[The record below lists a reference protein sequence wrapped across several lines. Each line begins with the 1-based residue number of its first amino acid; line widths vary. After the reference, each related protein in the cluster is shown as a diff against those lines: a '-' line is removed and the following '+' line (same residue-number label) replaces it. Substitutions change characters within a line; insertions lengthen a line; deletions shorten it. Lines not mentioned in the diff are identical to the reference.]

1 MHGSF
6 RIGCVLLDKV
16 DDIENLWQPAY
27 LQSRQGFVSPHR
39 RHVLSGMYAM
49 VSMLS
54 GQPIEGHGVYGMLG
68 AMMQRRPVST
78 MHHIPKSVIERS
90 VNAMLMHNHLEY
102 LTPLRRAEA
111 MVPDK
116 TLSSSISM
124 TCFPVEDDGE
134 PQPIFII
141 GDHHQIFEHC
151 FGNPEHFKVAP
162 GSCALS
168 AEAESLF
175 DKLADAREKE
185 FDAFSWL
192 DEEEGESED
201 ELLEALRAHCR
212 NQVISQQSGAEKRVV
227 DTSVNNDDLEVL
239 TEGLV
244 DGTALIVIEDP
255 RDYITRKVCLR
266 THDSQEPAG
275 LGAKHCPTS
284 EAVSV

>member
-1 MHGSF
+1 
-6 RIGCVLLDKV
+6 
-16 DDIENLWQPAY
+16 
-27 LQSRQGFVSPHR
+27 
-39 RHVLSGMYAM
+39 M
-49 VSMLS
+49 VP
-54 GQPIEGHGVYGMLG
+54 GI
-68 AMMQRRPVST
+68 
-78 MHHIPKSVIERS
+78 KNFVIE
-90 VNAMLMHNHLEY
+90 HLNG
-102 LTPLRRAEA
+102 LG
-111 MVPDK
+111 
-116 TLSSSISM
+116 
-124 TCFPVEDDGE
+124 FPVEDDGE

-192 DEEEGESED
+192 DEEEGD
-201 ELLEALRAHCR
+201 RRMNFLKRFGP
-212 NQVISQQSGAEKRVV
+212 IAEIRSSLNSLGQKRVV

-255 RDYITRKVCLR
+255 RDYIARKGVSEDSTILKSLLDWERNIVQLR
-266 THDSQEPAG
+266 KLFQSKITNTLKPRLG
-275 LGAKHCPTS
+275 L
-284 EAVSV
+284 